1 MTAGSGYGWF
11 LELSL
16 MIIQHELSQLRAEDG
31 VLEHFFQKKYNCSAV
46 IVPDRSWDLRSYLS
60 GVLVRTMT

>member
-16 MIIQHELSQLRAEDG
+16 RIIQHELSQLRAEDG
-31 VLEHFFQKKYNCSAV
+31 VLEHFFQKKYNCICAE
-46 IVPDRSWDLRSYLS
+46 IVPDLGTCD
-60 GVLVRTMT
+60 RTSQEF